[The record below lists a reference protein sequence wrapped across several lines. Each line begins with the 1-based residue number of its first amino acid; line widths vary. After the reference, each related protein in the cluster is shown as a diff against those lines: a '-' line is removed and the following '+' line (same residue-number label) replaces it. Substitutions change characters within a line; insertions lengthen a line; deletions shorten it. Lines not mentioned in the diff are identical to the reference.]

1 MPSPE
6 KFRETLDDFKVSQDV
21 IDEMYQNFGKL
32 ESKTNKKIKSAFFKQ
47 ALDVMNEKL
56 PKGQVQQIIE
66 ANACCKSGA
75 RLKAS
80 REFARIQ
87 ADKPLEERLQLISER
102 PYMNMG
108 SAELCENGDIL
119 VHAVS
124 FHNGER
130 YECVCPTISKVKR
143 DYAIPRE
150 YCYCCG
156 GHFKFHYEIML
167 GVKLKLVEIVSSPHN
182 TEGREPCAFRFRVL
196 TPMC

>member
-6 KFRETLDDFKVSQDV
+6 KFRETLAEFG
-21 IDEMYQNFGKL
+21 IDNAVVEKINCGYENVV
-32 ESKTNKKIKSAFFKQ
+32 SKTVKKVKSAYMKQ
-47 ALDVMNEKL
+47 ALDVMNAELTPETVKA
-56 PKGQVQQIIE
+56 VIE

-80 REFARIQ
+80 KQFAEVHGDLDIKSR
-87 ADKPLEERLQLISER
+87 LELISSR

-108 SAELCENGDIL
+108 TAELDGDGSLI

-124 FHNGER
+124 YYSDGRF
-130 YECVCPTISKVKR
+130 ECACPTVSHVKR
-143 DYAIPRE
+143 DYSIPRE

-167 GVKLKLVEIVSSPHN
+167 GVKLEITEIVSSPHD
-182 TEGREPCAFRFRVL
+182 TDGGQPCVFRYRIVR
-196 TPMC
+196 

>member
-6 KFRETLDDFKVSQDV
+6 KFRETLADFAV
-21 IDEMYQNFGKL
+21 DEATMQKINAGYENVV
-32 ESKTNKKIKSAFFKQ
+32 SKTNKKIKSAYMAQ
-47 ALDVMNEKL
+47 AITVMNEEL
-56 PKGQVQQIIE
+56 PKKKVQEIIQ

-80 REFARIQ
+80 QEFARVHKDDSI
-87 ADKPLEERLQLISER
+87 KERLALISER

-108 SAELCENGDIL
+108 SAEPDSDGDIV

-124 FHNGER
+124 YHPEDRF
-130 YECVCPTISKVKR
+130 ECACPTVSHVKR

-150 YCYCCG
+150 YCFCCG

-167 GVKLKLVEIVSSPHN
+167 GVKLELCEIVSSPHD
-182 TEGREPCAFRFRVL
+182 TDGREPCVFRFRIVG
-196 TPMC
+196 